1 MPDLWDDLPTEM
13 LGDRPPVENLSKQV
27 ATPTEVAKK
36 ERGKN
41 VEENLRTSFRITRSQ
56 IR

>member
-13 LGDRPPVENLSKQV
+13 LGDRPPVEYLSKRV
-27 ATPTEVAKK
+27 ATPAEVLKK

-41 VEENLRTSFRITRSQ
+41 VEENLQQVFGSPEVK
-56 IR
+56 

>member
-13 LGDRPPVENLSKQV
+13 LGDRPPVDRLSKQLSP
-27 ATPTEVAKK
+27 PTEVTKK

-41 VEENLRTSFRITRSQ
+41 VEQDLQKVFGSPEVK
-56 IR
+56 